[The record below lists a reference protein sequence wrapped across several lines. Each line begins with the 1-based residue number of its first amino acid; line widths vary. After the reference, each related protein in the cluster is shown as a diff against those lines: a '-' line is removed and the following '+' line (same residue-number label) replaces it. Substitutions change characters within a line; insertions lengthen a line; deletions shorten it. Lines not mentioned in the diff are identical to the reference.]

1 MLGLEARD
9 DVWRAVRGFMRR
21 SCGVALA
28 DDQAYLLEGR
38 LAGLVSEHGFS
49 SIAELVGA
57 SCTPGAEAALGMSVI
72 DALTTHETFFFRDLP
87 FWRTLEDVVVPRL
100 LRSGRRGFR
109 FWSMACAH
117 GQEPYSLAMLLEER
131 WPALAASA
139 TIFATD
145 VSAPAIAR
153 AREGRYSV
161 LEVNRGLG
169 AARLLRHFERS
180 AHGGFAVKP
189 TIRARVS
196 WATGNLL
203 ELRAPEAPFDVV
215 LCRNVLIYFDD
226 ATRAA
231 VLKRIPSITHR
242 DGFLGLG
249 VSEVGPGVP
258 VGPGWF
264 RNV

>member
-1 MLGLEARD
+1 VVEPRE
-9 DVWRAVRGFMRR
+9 DVWRAVRGFMQR
-21 SCGVALA
+21 SCGVSLTN
-28 DDQAYLLEGR
+28 DQAYLLEGR

-49 SIAELVGA
+49 SIAELVRA
-57 SCTPGAEAALGMSVI
+57 SCGPGSEAALGMSVI

-87 FWRTLEDVVVPRL
+87 FWRAFEDVVVPRL
-100 LRSGRRGFR
+100 LRSGRRNFR

-139 TIFATD
+139 TILATD
-145 VSAPAIAR
+145 VSAPAIDR

-180 AHGGFAVKP
+180 ARGGFAVKP
-189 TIRARVS
+189 AIRSRVS

-203 ELRAPEAPFDVV
+203 DLRAQEAPFDVV
-215 LCRNVLIYFDD
+215 LCRNVLIYFED
-226 ATRAA
+226 AARSG
-231 VLKRIPSITHR
+231 VLKRIASVTHQ

-249 VSEVGPGVP
+249 ISEMGPGP
-258 VGPGWF
+258 RLGPGWF
-264 RNV
+264 HNV